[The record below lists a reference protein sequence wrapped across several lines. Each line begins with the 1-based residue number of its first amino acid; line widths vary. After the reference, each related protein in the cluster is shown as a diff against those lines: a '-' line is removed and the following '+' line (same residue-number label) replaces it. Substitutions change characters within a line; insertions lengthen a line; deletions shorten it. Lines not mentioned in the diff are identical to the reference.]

1 MMKVRWVDRLHSLK
15 PHSQGRLL
23 PPSLPPPAA
32 AVLLEE
38 VVADAWTTFP
48 STNGV
53 SLVVSKNVMAVIL
66 WVALSSKS
74 GYSESIS
81 LKNIEAAAIAAAV
94 SAEPFSTEEI

>member
-48 STNGV
+48 SANGV
-53 SLVVSKNVMAVIL
+53 SLVLKLGLNPTIYDIFIGLVSSM
-66 WVALSSKS
+66 
-74 GYSESIS
+74 
-81 LKNIEAAAIAAAV
+81 
-94 SAEPFSTEEI
+94 